1 MRKVFQ
7 TPTFAKNKKR
17 LHKNQ
22 IKELD
27 GVILEIL
34 KNPEIGEQKKGDLQ
48 GVYVYKCKITKKLY
62 LVAYQFDEATLTLL
76 MVGSHENFYRDL
88 KKHPFMTSSPR

>member
-1 MRKVFQ
+1 MRKVLQ
-7 TPTFAKNKKR
+7 TRTFANNKKK

-27 GVILEIL
+27 VAIRIILE
-34 KNPEIGEQKKGDLQ
+34 NPEIGEQKKGDLQ
-48 GVYVYKCKITKKLY
+48 SVYVHKCKITKKLF
-62 LVAYQFDEATLTLL
+62 LLAYQFDETTLTLL

-88 KKHPFMTSSPR
+88 KKIF

>member
-1 MRKVFQ
+1 MRKVLQ
-7 TPTFAKNKKR
+7 TRTFANNKKK

-27 GVILEIL
+27 GGVREILED
-34 KNPEIGEQKKGDLQ
+34 PEIGEQKKGDLQ
-48 GVYVYKCKITKKLY
+48 SVYVYQCKITKKFF
-62 LVAYQFDEATLTLL
+62 LVAYQFDETTLTLL

-88 KKHPFMTSSPR
+88 KKII

>member
-1 MRKVFQ
+1 MRKVLQ
-7 TPTFAKNKKR
+7 TRTFSNNKKK

-27 GVILEIL
+27 VAVRAILE
-34 KNPEIGEQKKGDLQ
+34 NPEIGEQKKGDLQ
-48 GVYVYKCKITKKLY
+48 SVYIYKCKITKKLF
-62 LVAYQFDEATLTLL
+62 LVAYQFDETTLTLL

-88 KKHPFMTSSPR
+88 KKIV

>member
-1 MRKVFQ
+1 MRKVLQ
-7 TPTFAKNKKR
+7 TRTFANNKKK

-27 GVILEIL
+27 VAVREILE
-34 KNPEIGEQKKGDLQ
+34 NPEIGEQKKGDLES
-48 GVYVYKCKITKKLY
+48 VYVYKCKITKKLF

-76 MVGSHENFYRDL
+76 MVGPHENFYRDL
-88 KKHPFMTSSPR
+88 KKIV